1 MALGEVALMSTS
13 STLAEMMH
21 PVTMIVPWWGEYFW
35 REDLF
40 AIKLCTAV
48 YNSLYFRLL
57 LIVIGNE
64 ESDGSAAVS
73 ATGIRSENAGGP
85 DPENVVD
92 EPVPVSERGRE
103 KDRLE
108 A

>member
-1 MALGEVALMSTS
+1 MVDWVALGEVALMSTS

-21 PVTMIVPWWGEYFW
+21 PVTMIVPWW
-35 REDLF
+35 
-40 AIKLCTAV
+40 
-48 YNSLYFRLL
+48 
-57 LIVIGNE
+57 VIGNE